1 MSEWWTYSLSDLVMY
16 SRQTYYRLFEL
27 YNVAIWPAQIV
38 AVVAGVSAWALLR
51 RADLRRGRLIAAFL
65 ALCWLWVAIAF
76 HAKRYAAINWAAVD
90 FAWGFGVEAVL
101 LVWTG
106 IIRGRLVFDRE
117 GRPMA
122 RAGLAIFLFA
132 LAVQPVAGLVFG
144 RTWRQLEFFG
154 LAPDPTAIGTL
165 GLLLVAAG
173 RTRWELIVIPA
184 IWCVLSAAMLWA
196 MKTPDAWIVAIGAAL
211 VTALAI
217 ARAVALRRQ
226 PSRREA
232 TSEI

>member
-1 MSEWWTYSLSDLVMY
+1 MPEWWTYSLSDLVMY

-27 YNVAIWPAQIV
+27 YNVEIWPAQIV
-38 AVVAGVSAWALLR
+38 AIGAGASIWSLLR
-51 RADLRRGRLIAAFL
+51 RADARRGRIIAAFL
-65 ALCWLWVAIAF
+65 AVCWLWVAIAF
-76 HAKRYAAINWAAVD
+76 HAKRYTAINRAAVD

-101 LVWTG
+101 LVWAG
-106 IIRGRLVFDRE
+106 VVRGRLVFDRD

-122 RAGLAIFLFA
+122 RAGVAIFLFA
-132 LAVQPVAGLVFG
+132 LAVQPVVGLVFG

-165 GLLLVAAG
+165 GLLLLAAG
-173 RTRWELIVIPA
+173 RTRWELIVVPA
-184 IWCVLSAAMLWA
+184 VWCLISAAMLWA
-196 MKTPDAWIVAIGAAL
+196 MKTPDAWIVAIVAAL
-211 VTALAI
+211 VTALVI

-226 PSRREA
+226 PPRREA

>member
-38 AVVAGVSAWALLR
+38 AVAAGVSAWAVLR
-51 RADLRRGRLIAAFL
+51 RADVRRGRLIAAFL
-65 ALCWLWVAIAF
+65 ALCWMWVAIAF
-76 HAKRYAAINWAAVD
+76 HAKRYAAINWAALD

-122 RAGLAIFLFA
+122 RSGLAIFLFA
-132 LAVQPVAGLVFG
+132 LAVQPMVGLVFG

-184 IWCVLSAAMLWA
+184 IWCVISAAMLWA
-196 MKTPDAWIVAIGAAL
+196 MKTPDAWIVAIAAAL
-211 VTALAI
+211 VTVLVI

>member
-27 YNVAIWPAQIV
+27 YNVAIWPAQIIAV
-38 AVVAGVSAWALLR
+38 AAGVSAWALLR
-51 RADLRRGRLIAAFL
+51 RADGRRGRLIAAFL

-76 HAKRYAAINWAAVD
+76 HAKRYVAINWAAVD

-117 GRPMA
+117 RRTMA

-132 LAVQPVAGLVFG
+132 LAVQPMVGLVFG

-184 IWCVLSAAMLWA
+184 IWCVISAAMLWA
-196 MKTPDAWIVAIGAAL
+196 MKMPDAWIVAIGAAL
-211 VTALAI
+211 VTVLVI

-226 PSRREA
+226 PPRREA
-232 TSEI
+232 ISEV

>member
-27 YNVAIWPAQIV
+27 YNVAIWPAQIFAV
-38 AVVAGVSAWALLR
+38 AAGVSAWALLR
-51 RADLRRGRLIAAFL
+51 RADARRGRLIAAFL
-65 ALCWLWVAIAF
+65 AVCWLWVAIAF

-101 LVWTG
+101 LVWAG
-106 IIRGRLVFDRE
+106 VVRGRLVFGRE
-117 GRPMA
+117 VRPMA
-122 RAGLAIFLFA
+122 RVGLAIFLFA
-132 LAVQPVAGLVFG
+132 LAVQPMVGLVFG

-165 GLLLVAAG
+165 GILLLAAG

-184 IWCVLSAAMLWA
+184 IWCVISAAMLWA
-196 MKTPDAWIVAIGAAL
+196 MKTPDAWIVAIAAL
-211 VTALAI
+211 FVTVLVI

-226 PSRREA
+226 PPRREA
-232 TSEI
+232 ISEI

>member
-173 RTRWELIVIPA
+173 RTRWDLIVIPA